1 MRWTRMNAGSA
12 MMVLCLAAISPLVLG
27 ACDDEPEAPLEAPLE
42 APEAPEL
49 SATLRTFSIDRSTSA
64 VDFLMQA
71 PLENIHGVVPRSME
85 GELFVDLAD
94 LSRSRGLIKVDIDP
108 LELFQRKRESEDEE
122 LGEEVKSDTQNEHAR
137 TWFQI
142 SEDAPAEVREANRYA
157 QFNVTRISDASAT
170 NVVEMDGD
178 KRTVTLTAHGDFH
191 LHGHTA
197 QKSAQL
203 ELVFSFEGDRVRSM
217 RVRTVSPIT
226 VSLAEHEI
234 RPRSAFGTLAQATLS
249 TLGEKIA
256 EAAPITFEVTANAG
270 DPCEDIP
277 AMDVAASAEA
287 RAACGLGV
295 DDEPGEGGLPPTG
308 G

>member
-1 MRWTRMNAGSA
+1 MRWTRMNAGA
-12 MMVLCLAAISPLVLG
+12 ATMVFFVALLSPLVLG
-27 ACDDEPEAPLEAPLE
+27 ACDDEPEAPAEAPLE

-49 SATLRTFSIDRSTSA
+49 TATLRTFSLDRSSSA
-64 VDFLMQA
+64 VDFLMEA
-71 PLENIHGVVPRSME
+71 PLENIHGVVPHSMG

-94 LSRSRGLIKVDIDP
+94 LSRSRGLIKIDIDP
-108 LELFQRKRESEDEE
+108 LELFQRKRESEDEA

-142 SEDAPAEVREANRYA
+142 SEDAPAEIREANRYA
-157 QFNVTRISDASAT
+157 QFNVTRISDASAM
-170 NVVEMDGD
+170 NVLEMEGD
-178 KRTVTLTAHGDFH
+178 ERTVTLTAHGDFH

-203 ELVFSFEGDRVRSM
+203 ELTFAFEGDEVRSM

-295 DDEPGEGGLPPTG
+295 DDEAGEGGLPPTDG
-308 G
+308 